1 MPFLGAIVV
10 PHPPLILPQ
19 VGRGGERQIA
29 QTAEAYRRA
38 AAFIV
43 AAAPD
48 TVILTTPHSILYQD
62 YFHLSPG
69 ESAAGDMAR
78 FGAPQVRLEVAY
90 DAELTRA
97 VSRRA
102 LSEGFPAG
110 TQGQRDAALDHAS
123 LVPLQFIK
131 EAAGGH
137 LPFRLV
143 RVGLS
148 GLSFA
153 MHAQLGRMLA
163 EEAESLHRRWCFVAS
178 GDLSHYLKKSGPY
191 GFRPEGLAYDNRIME
206 VLGRGAF
213 DELLAM
219 DDAACERAG
228 ECGHRSFCIM
238 AGALE
243 GLPVRATAL
252 SYQDVTGVGYGV
264 CTFEPLDSTSAM
276 AQGKETEA

>member
-10 PHPPLILPQ
+10 PHQPLILPQ

-78 FGAPQVRLEVAY
+78 FVAPQVRLEVAY

-102 LSEGFPAG
+102 L
-110 TQGQRDAALDHAS
+110 RAL
-123 LVPLQFIK
+123 
-131 EAAGGH
+131 
-137 LPFRLV
+137 
-143 RVGLS
+143 
-148 GLSFA
+148 
-153 MHAQLGRMLA
+153 
-163 EEAESLHRRWCFVAS
+163 
-178 GDLSHYLKKSGPY
+178 
-191 GFRPEGLAYDNRIME
+191 
-206 VLGRGAF
+206 
-213 DELLAM
+213 
-219 DDAACERAG
+219 
-228 ECGHRSFCIM
+228 
-238 AGALE
+238 
-243 GLPVRATAL
+243 
-252 SYQDVTGVGYGV
+252 
-264 CTFEPLDSTSAM
+264 
-276 AQGKETEA
+276 